1 MKFAHQMTYAAPA
14 PAVYAMLT
22 DPKFQERR
30 CAAGN
35 PLESS
40 SSVDRADDGGATIHL
55 MRLLSVNLPG
65 MLQKLAGDK
74 IRLTETQTWAGGP
87 ADADRRDGTLEVR
100 IHGQSGGVDGRL
112 TMQGTGSQTTIG
124 LEADIKIN
132 VPLVGGKIENYV
144 AEMLGKFLAKDE
156 ELGTAWLKGEIQA

>member
-1 MKFAHQMTYAAPA
+1 MKFAHQMTYAAPV

-35 PLESS
+35 PLDSS
-40 SSVDRADDGGATIHL
+40 SSVDHADDGGATIHL

-87 ADADRRDGTLEVR
+87 ADADRRDGRLEVR

-112 TMQGTGSQTTIG
+112 TMQGTDAQTTVG

-156 ELGTAWLKGEIQA
+156 ELGTAWLKGEIKA

>member
-1 MKFAHQMTYAAPA
+1 MKFAHEMTYDAPA

-35 PLESS
+35 PVESS
-40 SSVDRADDGGATIHL
+40 SSVDRAEDGGATIHL
-55 MRLLSVNLPG
+55 MRLLSVQLPG
-65 MLQKLAGDK
+65 MLQKLTGDK

-87 ADADRRDGTLEVR
+87 ADAGQRQGTLEVR
-100 IHGQSGGVDGRL
+100 IAGQSGGVDGRL
-112 TMQGTGSQTTIG
+112 VMKGTESRTTIA
-124 LEADIKIN
+124 LDADIKIN

-144 AEMLGKFLAKDE
+144 AEMIGKFLAKDE
-156 ELGTAWLKGEIQA
+156 ELGAAWLKGEIKP